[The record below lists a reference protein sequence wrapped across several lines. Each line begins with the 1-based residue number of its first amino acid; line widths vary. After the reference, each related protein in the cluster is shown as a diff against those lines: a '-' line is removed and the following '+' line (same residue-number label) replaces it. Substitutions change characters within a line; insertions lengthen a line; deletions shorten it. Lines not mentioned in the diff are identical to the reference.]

1 MIQPAHVSASRS
13 SRLLLYIL
21 SAARQTVPVVTLAIA
36 ATSSGYAQ
44 STNGQITGVVTDA
57 SGAALPNA
65 TLQAINTQT
74 NVTYKATANTSG
86 VYTVPFVP
94 PGDYVIQVSSPG
106 FSSLKRSG
114 IVVQVG
120 QTLELNLQLQTG
132 SVDQTITVDA
142 APPAIDTQ
150 SSAVATVIDNQKV
163 TQLPLNGRNVYSL
176 QGLVPGAAPDN
187 SGRIRFNGIR
197 SRGNEVLVDGVS
209 QVPPETRGDPVSP
222 PPIDSIE
229 EFRIATSSFTAEFGS
244 AAGGLINIATK
255 TGTNSLHGTV
265 WEFLRND
272 VLNTRN
278 YFAPV
283 GQKKPVLRQNQFGFV
298 LGGPVYL
305 PKLYD
310 GRNRT
315 FFFVDYEGSRIRSQT
330 VFNVTVPT
338 LAMRSGDFS
347 AFLGNQIGVDALGQP
362 IRQGQLYDPAT
373 TQTVGGVRVRTP
385 FANNRI
391 PTDRFSPVAAKLL
404 AYYPNPTNGAASQ
417 NLSTAT
423 SSGADTNRY
432 DIRIDENINT
442 RNRLFGRYSN
452 YNSAPLVSVPFRS
465 AQGDFDVSLA
475 KQRSLSL
482 SFITTLSSNTFNELR
497 GQFLQVKQDAVPYL
511 SQQNV
516 AGSLGIAGVTNQAGL
531 PTMDI
536 SGIQQLGPSA
546 SGTYLQDNQRM
557 FAILDNFTF
566 LKGKH
571 SLKAGF
577 ESRFYRLKN
586 FQPSYFNG
594 YFAFRSA
601 ETSAPGSLSSSTG
614 NAFGSFLLGQADS
627 TQYTQVDPGQLV
639 NGEYYAGF
647 LQDDWRATSRLTL
660 NLGIRYEVNTRLAD
674 KRGFS
679 STFDLASQ
687 RVLAGAQRPVPP
699 LALSNFAPRVGLAF
713 DAFNNGNTLL
723 RSGFG
728 IFYSPITGTG
738 GNPLNGV
745 PKFPYEFTSV
755 ANSPDG
761 ISPVTTLSAGPVIAQ
776 QFAITDPKL
785 GFGANVQVQSPN
797 TAPYAYQWNL
807 GVAQAL
813 SRGMTLDVSYV
824 ASVAHKFDLGRLN
837 YINLN
842 QVPYGV
848 ARQTAIAQNTSNPVT
863 APLRPYPNF
872 NNVYAIN
879 PRWGNSSYNSLQAK
893 LEQRARFGFNYLLS
907 YTWAKYIDNGSEA
920 YGFLGGSWPEDI
932 YNLRRE
938 RTDSTASVPHRFVA
952 AVVWDLPFG
961 EGRAVR
967 LHGVSNV
974 LGGGWQISHVLTAQ
988 NGQPVEVEQATNTSN
1003 TYSLLQRPNLN
1014 GDPILRSGRTVR
1026 RFFNTSAFSA
1036 AAPQSPGTS
1045 PRNPIRSPGLFN
1057 TDLAAI
1063 KNFKIYEANTLE
1075 FRLEVFNLTNTPPL
1089 LLQTRTTYNPNLALA
1104 SQSFG
1109 QITAAGNGRTLQ
1121 AALKLHF

>member
-1 MIQPAHVSASRS
+1 MNTYPLRSQFCLLSLQRSLSSFSRYALFVF
-13 SRLLLYIL
+13 LLSVANTTACL
-21 SAARQTVPVVTLAIA
+21 
-36 ATSSGYAQ
+36 AQ
-44 STNGQITGVVTDA
+44 STNGQITGAVSDP
-57 SGAALPNA
+57 SGGVLVGA
-65 TLQAINTQT
+65 TVQATNTQT
-74 NVTYKATANTSG
+74 NVIYKATSNGSG
-86 VYTVPFVP
+86 LYTVPFVP
-94 PGDYVIQVSSPG
+94 PGDYVVQVSSPG

-114 IVVQVG
+114 LVLQVG
-120 QTLELNLQLQTG
+120 QTLELNLQLSTG
-132 SVDQTITVDA
+132 SVEQTVTVDA

-150 SSAVATVIDNQKV
+150 SSSVATVIDNEKV

-197 SRGNEVLVDGVS
+197 SRGNEILVDGVS

-229 EFRIATSSFTAEFGS
+229 EFRIATSGFTAEFGS

-255 TGTNSLHGTV
+255 SGGNKPHGTV

-283 GQKKPVLRQNQFGFV
+283 GQKKPVLRQNQFGFAV
-298 LGGPVYL
+298 GGPVFL
-305 PKLYD
+305 PKVYD

-338 LAMRSGDFS
+338 LAARNGDFS
-347 AFLGNQIGVDALGQP
+347 GFLGNQIGVDSLGRP
-362 IRQGQLYDPAT
+362 VRQGQLYDPAS

-385 FANNRI
+385 FLNNQI
-391 PTDRFSPVAAKLL
+391 PAARFSSVATKLL
-404 AYYPNPTNGAASQ
+404 GYYPAPTSGAASQ

-423 SSGADTNRY
+423 SSGSDTNRY
-432 DIRIDENINT
+432 DIRIDENINA

-452 YNSAPLVSVPFRS
+452 YKSAPLVSVPFRGS
-465 AQGDFDVSLA
+465 QGDFDVSRSL
-475 KQRSLSL
+475 QRSISI
-482 SFITTLSSNTFNELR
+482 SFITTISSNTFNELR
-497 GQFLQVKQDAVPYL
+497 GNFLQVKGDAVPYL
-511 SQQNV
+511 SQENI
-516 AGSLGIAGVTNQAGL
+516 AGSLGIGGISTQAGL

-557 FAILDNFTF
+557 FAVLDNVTF
-566 LKGKH
+566 LKGNH

-577 ESRFYRLKN
+577 EARFYRLKN
-586 FQPSYFNG
+586 FQPSYYNG

-601 ETSAPGSLSSSTG
+601 ETSAPGSLSSATG
-614 NAFGSFLLGQADS
+614 NAFASFLLGQADS
-627 TQYTQVDPGQLV
+627 TQYTQVDPGQVV

-647 LQDDWRATSRLTL
+647 LQDDWRITRKLTINAGL
-660 NLGIRYEVNTRLAD
+660 RYEVNTRLAD
-674 KRGFS
+674 KRGLS
-679 STFDLASQ
+679 STFDVATQ
-687 RVLAGAQRPVPP
+687 RVLAGANRPAPP
-699 LALSNFAPRVGLAF
+699 LSLTNFAPRLGMAYDV
-713 DAFNNGNTLL
+713 FNNGTTLL

-728 IFYSPITGTG
+728 MFYSPITGSG

-761 ISPVTTLSAGPVIAQ
+761 ITPVTTLSAGPVISQ
-776 QFAITDPKL
+776 QFAIDDPKL
-785 GFGANVQVQSPN
+785 GFGANVQIQSPN

-807 GVAQAL
+807 GVEQAL
-813 SRGMTLDVSYV
+813 SQGMTLDVSYV

-842 QVPYGV
+842 QVPYPI
-848 ARQTAIAQNTSNPVT
+848 ARQAALTQGSSNPIT
-863 APLRPYPNF
+863 AQLRPYPNF

-893 LEQRARFGFNYLLS
+893 LEQRARYGFNYLLS
-907 YTWAKYIDNGSEA
+907 YTWSKYIDNGSEA

-938 RTDSTASVPHRFVA
+938 RANSTAAVPQRFVA
-952 AVVWDLPFG
+952 SVVWNLPFG
-961 EGRAVR
+961 EGLAVP
-967 LHGVSNV
+967 LHGIANAFA
-974 LGGGWQISHVLTAQ
+974 GGWQISNVLTAQ
-988 NGQPVEVEQATNTSN
+988 SGQPVEVEQATNTSN

-1014 GDPILRSGRTVR
+1014 GNPILSSGRTVT
-1026 RFFNTSAFSA
+1026 RFFNTSAFSP

-1045 PRNPIRSPGLFN
+1045 RRNPIRSPGLFN
-1057 TDLAAI
+1057 SDLAAI
-1063 KNFKIYEANTLE
+1063 KTFKIHEATGLE

-1089 LLQTRTTYNPNLALA
+1089 ILQTRVTYNPNLALSA
-1104 SQSFG
+1104 QSFG
-1109 QITAAGNGRTLQ
+1109 QITSAGAGRVLQ